1 MLEFGIKDLI
11 DILLVAIGLFYCYKV
26 MKQSR
31 SVNIFYGVLFFIS
44 FWIVVSKVLEMK
56 LVGGILD
63 KLVNVG
69 AIAIIILF
77 QEEIRHFFF
86 RVGTRQRVNFFR
98 PDKKKDLSEFVHE
111 RETIFPIV
119 MACLN
124 MSKQRVGALIVLQN
138 HLPLNDFVRTGELVN
153 AKISQRLI
161 ENIFF
166 KNSPLH
172 DGAMIISN
180 NKITAAACILPIS
193 HDLDI
198 PKEFGLRHR
207 AAKGISQET
216 DALAIVVSEET
227 GSISAAYN
235 DVLRAHISAE
245 ELEHLLMKGR
255 F

>member
-44 FWIVVSKVLEMK
+44 FWIIVSKVLEMK

-63 KLVNVG
+63 KLVSVG

-77 QEEIRHFFF
+77 QEEIRHFFY
-86 RVGTRQRVNFFR
+86 RMGARQRVHRFVNFFR

-124 MSKQRVGALIVLQN
+124 MSKQRVGALIVL
-138 HLPLNDFVRTGELVN
+138 
-153 AKISQRLI
+153 
-161 ENIFF
+161 
-166 KNSPLH
+166 
-172 DGAMIISN
+172 
-180 NKITAAACILPIS
+180 
-193 HDLDI
+193 
-198 PKEFGLRHR
+198 
-207 AAKGISQET
+207 
-216 DALAIVVSEET
+216 
-227 GSISAAYN
+227 
-235 DVLRAHISAE
+235 
-245 ELEHLLMKGR
+245 
-255 F
+255 